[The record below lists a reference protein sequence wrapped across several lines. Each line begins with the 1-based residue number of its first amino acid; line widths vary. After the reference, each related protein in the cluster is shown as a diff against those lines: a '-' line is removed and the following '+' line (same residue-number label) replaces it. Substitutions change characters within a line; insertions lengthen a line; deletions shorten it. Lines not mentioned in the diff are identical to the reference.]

1 MSTMTPRE
9 IVHEL
14 NNHIVGQDQAK
25 RSVAIALR
33 NRWRRIQLNE
43 ELQEEIHPKNI
54 LMIGPTGVGKTEIAR
69 RLAKLAKAPFIKVEA
84 TKFTEVGYVG
94 RDVESMIRDLVETGI
109 KHLREENLLLVKAEA
124 ADRAEERV
132 LDALLPGPRASN
144 QENNESSS
152 ARQLFRKKLR
162 EGELDSKEIEID
174 LDQPA
179 IGVEIM
185 APPGME
191 EMTSQLQNMFS
202 GFDSRKKRSHK
213 LTIKEALKRIIDEEA
228 SNLIDGDELK
238 TEAIRRVEQTGIVF
252 IDELDKVAKRSEGT
266 GADVSREGVQRD
278 LLPIIEG
285 STVSTKYG
293 SVRTNHILFIA
304 SGAFHLTKPSDLIP
318 ELQGRLPIRVEL
330 QALTTEDYKRIL
342 IEPNASLTEQYKAL
356 IATEGISLDFADSGI
371 ERIAEL
377 AWQVNEGTENIG
389 ARRLHTLL
397 ERLLE
402 NLSYEAGDQGNSEIV
417 IDENY
422 VNEQL
427 QDIAKNTD
435 LSKYIL

>member
-1 MSTMTPRE
+1 M
-9 IVHEL
+9 
-14 NNHIVGQDQAK
+14 
-25 RSVAIALR
+25 
-33 NRWRRIQLNE
+33 
-43 ELQEEIHPKNI
+43 
-54 LMIGPTGVGKTEIAR
+54 
-69 RLAKLAKAPFIKVEA
+69 
-84 TKFTEVGYVG
+84 
-94 RDVESMIRDLVETGI
+94 
-109 KHLREENLLLVKAEA
+109 
-124 ADRAEERV
+124 
-132 LDALLPGPRASN
+132 
-144 QENNESSS
+144 
-152 ARQLFRKKLR
+152 
-162 EGELDSKEIEID
+162 
-174 LDQPA
+174 
-179 IGVEIM
+179 
-185 APPGME
+185 
-191 EMTSQLQNMFS
+191 
-202 GFDSRKKRSHK
+202 
-213 LTIKEALKRIIDEEA
+213 
-228 SNLIDGDELK
+228 
-238 TEAIRRVEQTGIVF
+238 EQTGIVF
-252 IDELDKVAKRSEGT
+252 LDELDKVAKRSEGT

-356 IATEGISLDFADSGI
+356 LATEGISLDFAETGI

-417 IDENY
+417 IDEIY

>member
-1 MSTMTPRE
+1 
-9 IVHEL
+9 
-14 NNHIVGQDQAK
+14 
-25 RSVAIALR
+25 
-33 NRWRRIQLNE
+33 
-43 ELQEEIHPKNI
+43 
-54 LMIGPTGVGKTEIAR
+54 
-69 RLAKLAKAPFIKVEA
+69 
-84 TKFTEVGYVG
+84 
-94 RDVESMIRDLVETGI
+94 
-109 KHLREENLLLVKAEA
+109 
-124 ADRAEERV
+124 
-132 LDALLPGPRASN
+132 
-144 QENNESSS
+144 
-152 ARQLFRKKLR
+152 
-162 EGELDSKEIEID
+162 
-174 LDQPA
+174 
-179 IGVEIM
+179 
-185 APPGME
+185 
-191 EMTSQLQNMFS
+191 LQNMFS
-202 GFDSRKKRSHK
+202 GFDNRKKRSHK
-213 LTIKEALKRIIDEEA
+213 LTIKEALKRIIEEEA
-228 SNLIDGDELK
+228 SNLIDEDELK

-330 QALTTEDYKRIL
+330 QALTTKDYQRIL
-342 IEPNASLTEQYKAL
+342 TEPNASLTEQYKAL
-356 IATEGISLDFADSGI
+356 MATEGISLDFADSGI

>member
-1 MSTMTPRE
+1 MKK
-9 IVHEL
+9 I
-14 NNHIVGQDQAK
+14 
-25 RSVAIALR
+25 AIFASG
-33 NRWRRIQLNE
+33 NGSN
-43 ELQEEIHPKNI
+43 
-54 LMIGPTGVGKTEIAR
+54 TE
-69 RLAKLAKAPFIKVEA
+69 
-84 TKFTEVGYVG
+84 
-94 RDVESMIRDLVETGI
+94 
-109 KHLREENLLLVKAEA
+109 N
-124 ADRAEERV
+124 
-132 LDALLPGPRASN
+132 
-144 QENNESSS
+144 
-152 ARQLFRKKLR
+152 
-162 EGELDSKEIEID
+162 
-174 LDQPA
+174 
-179 IGVEIM
+179 
-185 APPGME
+185 
-191 EMTSQLQNMFS
+191 
-202 GFDSRKKRSHK
+202 
-213 LTIKEALKRIIDEEA
+213 
-228 SNLIDGDELK
+228 
-238 TEAIRRVEQTGIVF
+238 IRRVEQTGIVF
-252 IDELDKVAKRSEGT
+252 IDELDKVAKRSEGA

-330 QALTTEDYKRIL
+330 QALTTEDYQRIL

-356 IATEGISLDFADSGI
+356 MATEGISLDFADSGI

>member
-1 MSTMTPRE
+1 M
-9 IVHEL
+9 
-14 NNHIVGQDQAK
+14 
-25 RSVAIALR
+25 
-33 NRWRRIQLNE
+33 
-43 ELQEEIHPKNI
+43 
-54 LMIGPTGVGKTEIAR
+54 
-69 RLAKLAKAPFIKVEA
+69 
-84 TKFTEVGYVG
+84 
-94 RDVESMIRDLVETGI
+94 
-109 KHLREENLLLVKAEA
+109 
-124 ADRAEERV
+124 
-132 LDALLPGPRASN
+132 
-144 QENNESSS
+144 
-152 ARQLFRKKLR
+152 
-162 EGELDSKEIEID
+162 
-174 LDQPA
+174 
-179 IGVEIM
+179 
-185 APPGME
+185 
-191 EMTSQLQNMFS
+191 
-202 GFDSRKKRSHK
+202 
-213 LTIKEALKRIIDEEA
+213 
-228 SNLIDGDELK
+228 
-238 TEAIRRVEQTGIVF
+238 
-252 IDELDKVAKRSEGT
+252 
-266 GADVSREGVQRD
+266 
-278 LLPIIEG
+278 
-285 STVSTKYG
+285 
-293 SVRTNHILFIA
+293 RTNHFLFIA

-356 IATEGISLDFADSGI
+356 IATEGISLDFAETGI